1 MPAWLPLDRLSRPC
15 ACWGRGDVR
24 LRCAVDAL
32 AAVPPTTS
40 TCQIPSPVDIMLG
53 DESGIELRHRYPGLA
68 TDPLLGQLPVFLKN
82 KKPSALSKKRTLA
95 LTRTV
100 APRETRARKTRAMPY
115 R

>member
-1 MPAWLPLDRLSRPC
+1 MPAWLPLDRLSRPR

-24 LRCAVDAL
+24 PRCAVDRAG
-32 AAVPPTTS
+32 TTS
-40 TCQIPSPVDIMLG
+40 TCQVPSPVDIMLG
-53 DESGIELRHRYPGLA
+53 DESGIELCHRYPGLA

>member
-40 TCQIPSPVDIMLG
+40 TCQIPSLVDVTRG

-68 TDPLLGQLPVFLKN
+68 TDPLLGKLSVFLKN
-82 KKPSALSKKRTLA
+82 KNPSALSKKE
-95 LTRTV
+95 
-100 APRETRARKTRAMPY
+100 P
-115 R
+115 